1 MCVSTRLSWSR
12 THRLA
17 GAPNPAPF
25 ASALAVLSAPLMR
38 VTANATAA
46 ASSAPTRETTAPS
59 HAPNINPASAKSGC
73 VGTKGTRDATATH
86 EAIIAGPSGPEM
98 STKL

>member
-38 VTANATAA
+38 GH
-46 ASSAPTRETTAPS
+46 RECNGGRLERADEGNDRAFPRAE
-59 HAPNINPASAKSGC
+59 HQPREREERLRGNEGNQG
-73 VGTKGTRDATATH
+73 RDGDA
-86 EAIIAGPSGPEM
+86 
-98 STKL
+98 